1 MICLLKLI
9 ALILIVLSF
18 SLAGRYFALLEKKRE
33 ETLRSILLMVSVTET
48 QLRYARLPVG
58 DLLGILC
65 ENKALNRLGFLKA
78 CRELLC
84 FGHSFSYAWKKSI
97 EQNTE
102 LKKLLPEAYESLVAL
117 GGEIGATDLEGQLS
131 RCEYHKRF
139 FESILTQREEKSK
152 RSAKLFPSLGLLLGV
167 FAAIFM
173 L

>member
-1 MICLLKLI
+1 MV
-9 ALILIVLSF
+9 ALMLIVLSF
-18 SLAGRYFALLEKKRE
+18 ALAGRYFALLEKKRE

-58 DLLGILC
+58 DLLRVLC
-65 ENKALNRLGFLKA
+65 ENKALNELGFLRD

-84 FGHSFSYAWKKSI
+84 FGHSFSSAWRKSI
-97 EQNTE
+97 EQNTQ
-102 LKKLLPEAYESLVAL
+102 LKKLLPEAYESLVSL

-131 RCEYHKRF
+131 RCEYHKRY
-139 FESILTQREEKSK
+139 FETVLAEREEKSK
-152 RSAKLFPSLGLLLGV
+152 RSARLFPPLGLLLGV